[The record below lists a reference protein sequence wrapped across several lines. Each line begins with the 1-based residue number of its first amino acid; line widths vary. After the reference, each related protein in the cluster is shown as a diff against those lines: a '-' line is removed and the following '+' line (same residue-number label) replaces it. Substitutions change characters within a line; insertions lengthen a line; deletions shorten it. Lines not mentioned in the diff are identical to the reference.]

1 MIEADVEALDLT
13 DEIRAF
19 IKENDSQR
27 KATPESEPKS

>member
-1 MIEADVEALDLT
+1 MVEADVGALDLT

-27 KATPESEPKS
+27 SPT

>member
-1 MIEADVEALDLT
+1 MVEADVGALDLT

-27 KATPESEPKS
+27 NAKSESEPKS